1 VKTKIS
7 SERGEGEASL
17 ILSATPISVR
27 VPQAIA
33 MTGFSRSRLYEL
45 IKSGELIIA
54 KDGNCTF
61 VLVDSLKAAIER
73 RVVHR

>member
-1 VKTKIS
+1 MSRGKNTSGRS
-7 SERGEGEASL
+7 SAESV
-17 ILSATPISVR
+17 ITPISVR

-45 IKSGELIIA
+45 IKSGELQIA

-61 VLVDSLKAAIER
+61 ILVDSLRTVLER
-73 RVVHR
+73 RIVQR